1 MWPLKI
7 GSYLRNASWMQES
20 SGMMMNIIDF
30 KEDLDRLNVE
40 VKYTQISSCAGVL
53 EIENKQT

>member
-1 MWPLKI
+1 
-7 GSYLRNASWMQES
+7 MQES